1 MCLLLIAYDIHPAYR
16 LVLAANRDEYYDRPT
31 RPLSFWEDAPDILA
45 GRDLKCQGT
54 WLALTRTGRWGA
66 ITNFR
71 EQAMRDKDAPSRGHL
86 VSNFNTGKM
95 SPKKYLEHVKTI
107 GKAYN
112 GFNLL
117 VGDRSGICYYS
128 NRGNSIQEITSG
140 IYGISNH
147 LLDTP
152 WPKVE
157 KGKADLE
164 TLLANQSDIHPE
176 DIFRLLGDRS
186 NPSDKR
192 LPDTGVGLSWERILS
207 PLFITS
213 DIYGTRSSAVI
224 LEERS
229 GRVSFSERTYMPG
242 ASGPDGHET
251 REYHFTT
258 LML

>member
-1 MCLLLIAYDIHPAYR
+1 MCLLLIAYDIHPDYR

-31 RPLSFWEDAPDILA
+31 RPLSFWEDEPDILA

-86 VSNFNTGKM
+86 VSDFNAGKM
-95 SPKKYLEHVKTI
+95 SPKRYLEHVKNI
-107 GKAYN
+107 GEAYN

-117 VGDRSGICYYS
+117 VGDRSGICYYT
-128 NRGNSIQEITSG
+128 NRGNSVRQITAG

-147 LLDTP
+147 LLDTS

-164 TLLANQSDIHPE
+164 ALLVNQSDIHPE
-176 DIFRLLGDRS
+176 ELLRLLEDRS
-186 NPSDKR
+186 TPSDEK
-192 LPDTGVGLSWERILS
+192 LPDTGVGLGWERILS

-213 DIYGTRSSAVI
+213 DIYGTRSSSVI
-224 LEERS
+224 LEKRS
-229 GRVSFSERTYMPG
+229 GEVTFWERTFIPG
-242 ASGPDGHET
+242 ASGPDGQET
-251 REYHFTT
+251 RKYNFTIPD
-258 LML
+258 